1 MQDTI
6 TQLGKLLESTDTN
19 ILIQA
24 TEICKSQTAVEGQI
38 HYFIPLIKH
47 FLKLTSSTDP
57 TVAENVL
64 ISLIN
69 MTHVHL
75 NAVQDIVKENGVSR
89 LLDSVIGPDV
99 DNCNYRLMLLTNLT
113 GLNEGCKQ
121 LLDLEDE
128 TIKGQRLLRLA
139 VRFTLPLDSN
149 ELPQATFRKGVPM
162 VQDQDPY
169 EYASMVLMNAT
180 QIPEGRAI
188 FYENPKFFMPALLSA
203 MSSQNNIRKQ
213 GIIGVVRNLCFDQSK
228 HDYLL
233 HTVNILPYV
242 VKPLVPKTITNNYT
256 AAEMLKN
263 SFPEVNFGD
272 PEPVILNRRNLLE
285 TLMLL
290 VQSEVGKKELVHRNV
305 IFAMREFDEFE
316 TDEENKNSGLRLGA
330 ILIGPPPEN
339 EENSIPSP
347 STQGTLDPD

>member
-6 TQLGKLLESTDTN
+6 TQLGNILDSNDTN

-24 TEICKSQTAVEGQI
+24 TEICKSQTANEQQI
-38 HYFIPLIKH
+38 HLFIPLIKK
-47 FLKLTSSTDP
+47 FLKLTSSSDP
-57 TVAENVL
+57 DVAENVL

-69 MTHVHL
+69 MTHTHL
-75 NAVQDIVKENGVSR
+75 NAVQEVVKEKGVSR
-89 LLDSVIGPDV
+89 LLDSVIGPEV
-99 DNCNYRLMLLTNLT
+99 NNCNYRLMLLTNLT
-113 GLNEGCKQ
+113 GLDEGCKQ

-139 VRFTLPLDSN
+139 VRFTLPLDSG
-149 ELPQATFRKGVPM
+149 ELPQAIFRKGVPM
-162 VQDQDPY
+162 VLDQDPY

-188 FYENPKFFMPALLSA
+188 FYENPKFFMPALLSS

-213 GIIGVVRNLCFDQSK
+213 GIIGVIRNLCFDYTK
-228 HDYLL
+228 HEYLL
-233 HTVNILPYV
+233 HTVHILPYV
-242 VKPLVPKTITNNYT
+242 VKPLVPKTIDNNLT
-256 AAEMLKN
+256 AAEMLRN
-263 SFPEVNFGD
+263 SFPEVSFGD

-305 IFAMREFDEFE
+305 IFALREFDEFE
-316 TDEENKNSGLRLGA
+316 TDEENKNLGLRLGG
-330 ILIGPPPEN
+330 ILIGPNN
-339 EENSIPSP
+339 EEEPT
-347 STQGTLDPD
+347 STPPNTEGTLDLD